1 LEACRWIELDEQDY
15 VNSSRE
21 LMQDPEKREQ
31 AVMIENKEQEKN
43 EEDKPITETEELIL
57 TIVKNRAEK

>member
-1 LEACRWIELDEQDY
+1 
-15 VNSSRE
+15 
-21 LMQDPEKREQ
+21 MQDPEKREQ